1 MSKSRKDPCT
11 GTYYNQAIHADGAVS
26 LHALRQYTER
36 ADAGARIALDEAVAA
51 FDRDITDR
59 GIGADQGIG
68 ILRALTE
75 RGLVSRSD
83 LQSVLDEISRRESE
97 AL

>member
-1 MSKSRKDPCT
+1 MSKSRKDLCK
-11 GTYYNQAIHADGAVS
+11 GTYYNQAIHADEVVS
-26 LHALRQYTER
+26 LHALRQYAER

-51 FDRDITDR
+51 FDR

-83 LQSVLDEISRRESE
+83 LQTVLDEISRRESE